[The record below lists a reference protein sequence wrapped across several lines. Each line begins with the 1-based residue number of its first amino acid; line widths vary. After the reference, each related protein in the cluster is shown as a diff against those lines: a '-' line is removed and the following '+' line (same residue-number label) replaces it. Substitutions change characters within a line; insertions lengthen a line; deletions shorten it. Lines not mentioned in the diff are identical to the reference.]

1 MNGYSLFE
9 LTVALALV
17 IVASSMLVPV
27 LGDTRDRMTVLAAR
41 ETLVALLQ
49 EARTAARRAGTASLR
64 LDAEHAR
71 AQVAIGDS
79 VVHAADLGRQ
89 GVRIDLP
96 GGRTRGEISYN
107 GLGIGVF
114 ANETVELS
122 AGSER
127 ARLVVSSYGRVR
139 RD

>member
-9 LTVALALV
+9 LTVALALLA
-17 IVASSMLVPV
+17 VASSV
-27 LGDTRDRMTVLAAR
+27 LTPALAGYRDRMTVLAAR
-41 ETLVALLQ
+41 ETVVGLLH
-49 EARTAARRAGTASLR
+49 ETRAAARRVGAASLQV
-64 LDAEHAR
+64 DAERAR
-71 AQVAIGDS
+71 VRVAIGDS
-79 VVHAADLGRQ
+79 VIRAVDLGGQ

-96 GGRTRGEISYN
+96 RGRVRGEIAYN

-114 ANETVELS
+114 ANETVEFS